1 VHKQKPAV
9 IQTKALALRT
19 SLNSDIHLF
28 SDPNSTG
35 DSQGCPIDVNGV
47 AETTVDAG
55 QDHACVDTGDE
66 ALCSLVTGG
75 LLSCSIDFCPG
86 VCPHASACD
95 ATCGYCQQPDG
106 GGGDDGDDHGGRR
119 SLQINIHDSPC
130 SSAEFQ
136 SRTDRV
142 NVQCCDDNQC
152 GSGAKNKRPFGR
164 IIILKS
170 SAYQDRLGTN
180 IRNVEKQGVIRRG
193 AFKLR
198 REMSARP
205 PLPPCPRAAP
215 LAKHLKVVLA
225 GV

>member
-1 VHKQKPAV
+1 M
-9 IQTKALALRT
+9 
-19 SLNSDIHLF
+19 
-28 SDPNSTG
+28 
-35 DSQGCPIDVNGV
+35 
-47 AETTVDAG
+47 DAG

-95 ATCGYCQQPDG
+95 ATCGYCQQPDGGG